1 MSGDPTLERI
11 AQGNGLALCAAGP
24 WTARFAPDLERIVAE
39 AEKLAGSRPNIF
51 IDVSQVSK
59 LDTFGAWLI
68 ERLRRSLTQGGV
80 EAKIA
85 GLSANYSSLVDE
97 VRRVKAS
104 PALETSSVTITGMLD
119 QIGRSVAG
127 IGGTLVSLIDMLG
140 AVLAAA
146 GRCLIHPAGFRLT
159 STVHHLEQVCWRAV
173 PIVVLITFLIGC
185 IISQQGIFHF
195 RQFGA
200 DIFVVDMLGVLVL
213 REIGVL
219 LVAIM
224 VAGRSGSAYTAEL
237 GSMKMREEIDALR
250 TMGFDPIEVLILPR
264 MLALVLALPI
274 LAFLG
279 AMAAL
284 YGGGLVAWLY
294 GGVDPEAF
302 LLRLRDAISIDHFIV
317 GMIKAPV
324 MAAVI
329 GIVACVEGLA
339 VQGSAESLG
348 PAHDLLGGEGYL
360 LRHRDGRRVRDL
372 LRIDR
377 NVTMALQPA
386 SDAIIRVRDITV
398 QFGKN
403 RILDGLNLDVKRG
416 EILGFVGPSG
426 AGKSVLTR
434 TIIGLVPKVAGS
446 IEVFGVDLDAAD
458 AKARRGVERRWG
470 VLFQQGALFSSLT
483 VRQNIQFPVR
493 EYLSLSQRLLDEITI
508 AKLGMVGLKPEV
520 VDRYPVGT
528 LRRHDQARGAGARAG
543 ARSGTGVP
551 R

>member
-1 MSGDPTLERI
+1 MKGDPTLERT
-11 AQGNGLALCAAGP
+11 AQGNGLALSATGP
-24 WTARFAPDLERIVAE
+24 WIARFASELEQIVSE
-39 AEKLAGSRPNIF
+39 AERLRGKSANVF
-51 IDVSQVSK
+51 IDVSRVSK

-80 EAKIA
+80 EPKIA
-85 GLSANYSSLVDE
+85 GLSADYSSLVDE
-97 VRRVKAS
+97 VRRVKTI
-104 PALETSSVTITGMLD
+104 PAADVTSVTITGILD
-119 QIGRSVAG
+119 SVGRTMAG
-127 IGGTLVSLIDMLG
+127 IGGTVLSLVDMLG
-140 AVLAAA
+140 AVLAASF
-146 GRCLIHPAGFRLT
+146 RVLIHPRSFRLT

-195 RQFGA
+195 RRFGA

-279 AMAAL
+279 AIAAL

-302 LLRLRDAISIDHFIV
+302 LLRLRDAISIDHFTV
-317 GMIKAPV
+317 GIIKAPV

-348 PAHDLLGGEGYL
+348 QHTTSSVVKGIFFVIVM
-360 LRHRDGRRVRDL
+360 DGVFA
-372 LRIDR
+372 IFF
-377 NVTMALQPA
+377 A
-386 SDAIIRVRDITV
+386 S
-398 QFGKN
+398 
-403 RILDGLNLDVKRG
+403 
-416 EILGFVGPSG
+416 
-426 AGKSVLTR
+426 
-434 TIIGLVPKVAGS
+434 IG
-446 IEVFGVDLDAAD
+446 
-458 AKARRGVERRWG
+458 
-470 VLFQQGALFSSLT
+470 
-483 VRQNIQFPVR
+483 
-493 EYLSLSQRLLDEITI
+493 
-508 AKLGMVGLKPEV
+508 M
-520 VDRYPVGT
+520 
-528 LRRHDQARGAGARAG
+528 
-543 ARSGTGVP
+543 
-551 R
+551 